1 MTAPTTDNRTHPPA
15 SLGDRPNSPI
25 EQWLPYLDDIN
36 HGFGQ
41 NLLEKAR
48 AVTAAQD
55 RVREAQRA
63 LQLALE
69 DLDQARTETF
79 SAVSRRR
86 SADEIQQAI
95 SQAAH
100 NARAAEKNH
109 D

>member
-1 MTAPTTDNRTHPPA
+1 MPGFPA
-15 SLGDRPNSPI
+15 RN
-25 EQWLPYLDDIN
+25 DDIN

-41 NLLEKAR
+41 NLLEKVR

-55 RVREAQRA
+55 RARETQRA

-69 DLDQARTETF
+69 DLDQARTEAF

-86 SADEIQQAI
+86 SANEIQQAI

-100 NARAAEKNH
+100 NVRTAEKNH